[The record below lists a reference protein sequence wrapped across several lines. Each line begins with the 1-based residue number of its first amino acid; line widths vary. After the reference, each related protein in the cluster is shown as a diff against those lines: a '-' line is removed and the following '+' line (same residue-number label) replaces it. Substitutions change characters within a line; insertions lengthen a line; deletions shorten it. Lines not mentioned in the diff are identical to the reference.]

1 MKLRFSKKMQMT
13 LGVVFSLIATLV
25 FFLSPE
31 IGAGLVMAAI
41 PVWGVVADGTFKE
54 LTVDEIAKLDED
66 DQTKYFAA
74 KAENQKAVMIKEFD
88 KKIDDKTKGFLNKEE
103 VEQIKKDFSAQIKDM
118 PIEALN
124 KYTETI
130 AGLKDEI
137 KTVED
142 LAKEVKEIAKLQGTE
157 MAKLKEGNAI
167 PEVRRKASRR
177 THMEELIK
185 NAFLSSEFEDFSN
198 RGFVGASSKMI
209 LGQEDNKVQLKKLG
223 AKQGDEAANIPKATV
238 DTSSHT
244 GTVLISEVSD
254 IVRDDAPT
262 RVSHVR
268 DLLNVSMTDQAQI
281 VAGQVYDF
289 SDALTLGAVM
299 LAENGQA
306 PESVFK
312 SKENTWGLKR
322 IANSMRL
329 SKREI
334 AVNGLQWVMD
344 KVLAKLPDA
353 TLYVE
358 DVQLLFGDGLGD
370 NVLGLSKGAQ
380 AFDLAPNTYVATDFA
395 SHATYNSGAQTL
407 VTFAAVHGLKN
418 GDSLTIANAT
428 AGAAAAAYNK
438 VHAAVEVINT
448 TQVVIDAAFTAD
460 PNVAANWTGSS
471 TSPFYNQIDNAQEY
485 DVLAVADANLE
496 AGEYAVT
503 GHVIHPSQATQIGLL
518 KDSQGNYLN
527 ISKDANGRITGVNG
541 KPVATTTAMP
551 FGKFISGDFS
561 RNGVELRE
569 FTPLNI
575 QFAEDVESVKKNE
588 IVIVIQEEII
598 FPIYNPYWFTFGK
611 FSTAKVQLETP

>member
-1 MKLRFSKKMQMT
+1 MNFKELSVEEIGK
-13 LGVVFSLIATLV
+13 
-25 FFLSPE
+25 LSPE
-31 IGAGLVMAAI
+31 
-41 PVWGVVADGTFKE
+41 
-54 LTVDEIAKLDED
+54 
-66 DQTKYFAA
+66 DQTKYFAD
-74 KAENQKAVMIKEFD
+74 KAEHQKAEMIKDFES
-88 KKIDDKTKGFLNKEE
+88 KIDEKTKDFLNKEE
-103 VEQIKKDFSAQIKDM
+103 VDKIKTDFAAQIKDM

-124 KYTETI
+124 KYNETI
-130 AGLKDEI
+130 SGLKTEI
-137 KTVED
+137 KSVED
-142 LAKEVKEIAKLQGTE
+142 LAKEVKEIARIQGTE
-157 MAKLKEGNAI
+157 MNKLKEGNSI
-167 PEVRRKASRR
+167 PDVRRKASRKA
-177 THMEELIK
+177 HIEELIK
-185 NAFLSSEFEDFSN
+185 QSLSSKEFETFKS
-198 RGFVGASSKMI
+198 RGFVGASSKMV
-209 LGQEDNKVQLKKLG
+209 LGQEGNQIKLKTLSDDGEG
-223 AKQGDEAANIPKATV
+223 APIEKATV
-238 DTSSHT
+238 ATTSHT
-244 GTVLISEVSD
+244 GTVLISDVSD

-268 DLLNVSMTDQAQI
+268 DLLNVSMTDQAQV

-334 AVNGLQWVMD
+334 AVNGLKWVMD

-358 DVQLLFGDGLGD
+358 DVQLLFGDGTGD
-370 NVLGLSKGAQ
+370 NVLGLAKGAQ
-380 AFDLAPNTYVATDFA
+380 AFDLAPNTYIATDFA

-407 VTFAAVHGLKN
+407 VTFAAAHALKN

-438 VHAAVEVINT
+438 THAAVEIINT

-485 DVLAVADANLE
+485 DVLAVSDANLE
-496 AGEYAVT
+496 AGEYACSA
-503 GHVIHPSQATQIGLL
+503 HVIHPSQATQIGLL

-527 ISKDANGRITGVNG
+527 ISKDANGRITGING

-551 FGKFISGDFS
+551 YGKFISGDFS

-598 FPIYNPYWFTFGK
+598 FPIYNPYWFTYGK
-611 FSTAKVQLETP
+611 FSTAKTQLETP

>member
-1 MKLRFSKKMQMT
+1 MNFKELSVEEIGK
-13 LGVVFSLIATLV
+13 
-25 FFLSPE
+25 LSPE
-31 IGAGLVMAAI
+31 
-41 PVWGVVADGTFKE
+41 
-54 LTVDEIAKLDED
+54 
-66 DQTKYFAA
+66 DQTKYFAD
-74 KAENQKAVMIKEFD
+74 KAEHQKAEMIKDFES
-88 KKIDDKTKGFLNKEE
+88 KIDEKTKDFLSKEE
-103 VEQIKKDFSAQIKDM
+103 VDKIKTDFAAQIKDM

-124 KYTETI
+124 KYNETI
-130 AGLKDEI
+130 AGLKTEI
-137 KTVED
+137 KSVED
-142 LAKEVKEIAKLQGTE
+142 LAKEVKEIARIQGTE
-157 MAKLKEGNAI
+157 MNKLKEGNSI
-167 PEVRRKASRR
+167 PDVRRKASRKA
-177 THMEELIK
+177 HIEELIK
-185 NAFLSSEFEDFSN
+185 QSLSSKEFETFKS
-198 RGFVGASSKMI
+198 RGFVGASSKMV
-209 LGQEDNKVQLKKLG
+209 LGQEGNQVKLKTLSDDGEG
-223 AKQGDEAANIPKATV
+223 APIEKATV
-238 DTSSHT
+238 ATTSHT
-244 GTVLISEVSD
+244 GTVLISDVSD

-268 DLLNVSMTDQAQI
+268 DLLNVSMTDQAQV

-334 AVNGLQWVMD
+334 AVNGLKWVMD

-358 DVQLLFGDGLGD
+358 DVQLLFGDGTGD
-370 NVLGLSKGAQ
+370 NVLGLAKGAQ
-380 AFDLAPNTYVATDFA
+380 AFDLAPNTYIATDFA

-407 VTFAAVHGLKN
+407 VTFAAAHALKN

-428 AGAAAAAYNK
+428 AGAAATAYNK
-438 VHAAVEVINT
+438 THAAVEIINT

-485 DVLAVADANLE
+485 DVLAVSDANLE
-496 AGEYAVT
+496 AGEYACSA
-503 GHVIHPSQATQIGLL
+503 HVIHPSQATQIGLL

-527 ISKDANGRITGVNG
+527 ISKDANGRITGING

-551 FGKFISGDFS
+551 YGKFISGDFS

-598 FPIYNPYWFTFGK
+598 FPIYNPYWFTYGK
-611 FSTAKVQLETP
+611 FSTAKTQLETP